1 MKHFIAPS
9 ILSADFG
16 RLGAEVAA
24 VVDAGAD
31 WIHVDVMDGRF
42 VPVITL
48 GPAITKAAAAASG
61 ECVVD
66 VHLMIVEPER
76 HIEAFAAAGAHV
88 ITVHVEACP
97 HLHMT
102 VQQIHKLGC
111 KAGVAINPG
120 TPLSALDAILEHI
133 DLVLVMTVNPGW
145 GGQAA
150 IPSAI
155 RRTGELRAILKER
168 GLSRVL
174 IEVDGGVKVDNVAE
188 FAAADVL
195 VSGSGVFKA
204 PDYRLVMDAMRDRLE
219 AAAAS

>member
-1 MKHFIAPS
+1 MSHKIAPS

-16 RLGAEVAA
+16 RLGAEVGA

-48 GPAITKAAAAASG
+48 GPAITKAAAAASQG
-61 ECVVD
+61 QVVD
-66 VHLMIVEPER
+66 VHLMIVEPEK
-76 HIEAFAAAGAHV
+76 HVEAFAQAGANV

-97 HLHMT
+97 HLHRT
-102 VQQIHKLGC
+102 IWQIQELGC

-120 TPLSALDAILEHI
+120 TPLSALDGILEHV
-133 DLVLVMTVNPGW
+133 DLVLIMTVNPGW
-145 GGQAA
+145 GGQKA

-155 RRTGELRAILKER
+155 RRIGELRAILEER
-168 GLSRVL
+168 GLDVL
-174 IEVDGGVKVDNVAE
+174 IEVDGGVKIDNVTE

-204 PDYRLVMDAMRDRLE
+204 EDYGAVMEEMKARL
-219 AAAAS
+219 AAG

>member
-1 MKHFIAPS
+1 MSHKIAPS

-16 RLGAEVAA
+16 RLGAEIGA
-24 VVDAGAD
+24 VVEAGAD

-48 GPAITKAAAAASG
+48 GPAITAAAKAASG
-61 ECVVD
+61 DCTVD
-66 VHLMIVEPER
+66 VHLMIVEPEK
-76 HIEAFAAAGAHV
+76 HIEAFAKAGADV

-97 HLHMT
+97 HLHRT
-102 VQQIHKLGC
+102 IWQIQNLGC

-120 TPLSALDAILEHI
+120 TALSALDGILEHV
-133 DLVLVMTVNPGW
+133 DMVLVMTVNPGW

-155 RRTGELRAILKER
+155 RRAGELRGILKER
-168 GLSRVL
+168 GLDHVL
-174 IEVDGGVKVDNVAE
+174 IEVDGGVKVENVTE

-204 PDYRLVMDAMRDRLE
+204 DDYRAVMDAMRGRLA